1 MELSVKDR
9 LYLPTF
15 LPARGNFKDFNL
27 KKEILRK
34 IAISDGER
42 EEIGLHENAGDK
54 RIEWNVEKEKPLA
67 VEFSNEETEYLRKA
81 CEKISDEE
89 LPDDMWATVA
99 RIYDSAQEQ

>member
-34 IAISDGER
+34 IAISDEER
-42 EEIGLHENAGDK
+42 NEIGLHENAEDK
-54 RIEWNVEKEKPLA
+54 RIEWDVDKEKPLA
-67 VEFSNEETEYLRKA
+67 VEFSVEETEYLQKA

-99 RIYDSAQEQ
+99 RIYDGMQSE

>member
-34 IAISDGER
+34 IAIGDEER

-54 RIEWNVEKEKPLA
+54 RIEWDVEKEKPLN
-67 VEFSNEETEYLRKA
+67 VEFTKEETEYLQKA

-99 RIYDSAQEQ
+99 RVYDFVQEQ